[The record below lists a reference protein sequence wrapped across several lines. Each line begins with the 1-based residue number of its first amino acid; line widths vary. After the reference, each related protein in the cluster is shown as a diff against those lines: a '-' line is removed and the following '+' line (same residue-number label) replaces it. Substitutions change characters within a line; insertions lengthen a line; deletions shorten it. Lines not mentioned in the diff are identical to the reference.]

1 MVTVEKRSVRER
13 KVLKAEIST
22 LTEQITNLQKQSVQ
36 MKAKLKTIKAVAM
49 KPIFSN
55 SIIIQKL

>member
-1 MVTVEKRSVRER
+1 MVTVEKRSVREK

-22 LTEQITNLQKQSVQ
+22 LTEQITHLQKQSVQ
-36 MKAKLKTIKAVAM
+36 MKAKLKTIKGVAM